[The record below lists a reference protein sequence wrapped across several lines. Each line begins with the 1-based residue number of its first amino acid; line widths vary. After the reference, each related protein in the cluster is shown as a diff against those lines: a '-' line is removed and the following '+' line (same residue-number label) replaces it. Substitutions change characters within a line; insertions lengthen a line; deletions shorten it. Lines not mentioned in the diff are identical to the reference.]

1 MDENEARKILDGAIE
16 EDGSLK
22 HGGSGY
28 IWWIR
33 GEDTV
38 CLDDHY
44 TADDLEAIAWWM
56 RNAK

>member
-1 MDENEARKILDGAIE
+1 MDEVEARKILGDAICDDG
-16 EDGSLK
+16 GLRR
-22 HGGSGY
+22 GGSGY
-28 IWWIR
+28 VWWPQYD
-33 GEDTV
+33 GTV